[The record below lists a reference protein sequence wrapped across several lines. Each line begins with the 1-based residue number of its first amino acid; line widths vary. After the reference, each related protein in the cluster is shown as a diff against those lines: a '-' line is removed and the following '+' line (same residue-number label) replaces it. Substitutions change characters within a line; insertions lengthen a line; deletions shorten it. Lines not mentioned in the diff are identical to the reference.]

1 MTKNQ
6 IARESETVR
15 ILSNDADSGKFG
27 RAFELACARPN
38 SRKARVSAQGRA
50 DVHIKYNGRYVPAE
64 CKINGGRVDT
74 LLDGTNKARFV
85 VYALDFV
92 QKHKATKTA
101 PAWDEV
107 RHIDPVIIPTD
118 IFVAV
123 LRQFNAIKEVAHN
136 GVVDGIAIQPSS
148 KKLFQWLSEWPVEF
162 HNDWDYTSEDFEG
175 LGV

>member
-6 IARESETVR
+6 IAREGETVR

-101 PAWDEV
+101 PAREEI
-107 RHIDPVIIPTD
+107 RHIDPVIIPTE

-162 HNDWDYTSEDFEG
+162 HTDWDYTSEDFEG
-175 LGV
+175 LGL

>member
-1 MTKNQ
+1 MTKYQENRM
-6 IARESETVR
+6 AEAVR
-15 ILSNDADSGKFG
+15 ILSNEADSGRFG
-27 RAFELACARPN
+27 RVKELERARPN
-38 SRKARVSAQGRA
+38 SRKSKVSAQGRA
-50 DVHIKYNGRYVPAE
+50 DVYVKYNGQYVPAE
-64 CKINGGRVDT
+64 SKTNGGRVDT
-74 LLDGTNKARFV
+74 LLNGTNKVKFV
-85 VYALDFV
+85 IYSLDFT

-101 PAWDEV
+101 PAREEV
-107 RHIDPVIIPTD
+107 RHIDDVIIPTE

-175 LGV
+175 LGL

>member
-1 MTKNQ
+1 MNKYQENRV
-6 IARESETVR
+6 AETVR
-15 ILSNDADSGKFG
+15 ILSNDADCGKFG

-38 SRKARVSAQGRA
+38 SRKDKVSTQGRA
-50 DVHIKYNGRYVPAE
+50 DVFVKYNGRYIPAE
-64 CKINGGRVDT
+64 CKTNGGRVDT

-101 PAWDEV
+101 PAREEV
-107 RHIDPVIIPTD
+107 RHIDPVIIPTE

-175 LGV
+175 LGL